1 VGGFRHP
8 PNADAVLFFCR
19 QVLPLVRR
27 ALPDVTVTLVGDAPP
42 KEVRALSSPAIT
54 VTGWVPDVEPYLASH
69 CVAIA
74 PLRYGA
80 GLKGKIVQ
88 AMGAGL
94 PVVTTTVGAEG
105 MELLHGG
112 TALIADSP
120 EGFAEAIARLCTDQD
135 LHARLSRN
143 GVAHA
148 RARWDPGEVTRRLLE
163 TMARLPTLRP
173 KRLGA
178 MDRLLI
184 RGWVRFES
192 SGVPTGI
199 DRLST
204 LLGWYCRRLSR
215 TRFSG
220 HWSRISDKV

>member
-1 VGGFRHP
+1 
-8 PNADAVLFFCR
+8 
-19 QVLPLVRR
+19 VLPLLRR
-27 ALPDVTVTLVGDAPP
+27 SLPDVTVTLVGDAPP
-42 KEVRALSSPAIT
+42 KEVRALSSAAIT
-54 VTGWVPDVEPYLASH
+54 VTGWVPHVEPYLASH

-105 MELLHGG
+105 MELVHGS

-120 EGFAEAIARLCTDQD
+120 EGFAEAIVRLCTDQN

-143 GVAHA
+143 GLEHA
-148 RARWDPGEVTRRLLE
+148 RTRWAPREVSRKLLE
-163 TMARLPTLRP
+163 TVARLPTLRP

-178 MDRLLI
+178 MDRLLV
-184 RGWVRFES
+184 RGRDTFES
-192 SGVPTGI
+192 SGLPKGL
-199 DRLST
+199 DRLSAR
-204 LLGWYCRRLSR
+204 LGWYCRRLYR
-215 TRFSG
+215 TRFPG
-220 HWSRISDKV
+220 HSSRIESEPPLAPRGTEGR